1 MRPPYPPRYVSP
13 KKAAQERAQ
22 LRTRIVWAVLIVVLF
37 FLFIVFGY
45 SDQAPAAVRE
55 IAMGLD
61 RAMGQPVLSLI
72 GALFSR

>member
-1 MRPPYPPRYVSP
+1 VNPHPPRYVSP
-13 KKAAQERAQ
+13 EKAAQERAQ
-22 LRTRIVWAVLIVVLF
+22 MRKRIMWAVLMVLLF
-37 FLFIVFGY
+37 FFFIVFGY

-72 GALFSR
+72 AALFSR